1 MLSIVIPTLDADGE
15 LRSVLCRVAEVD
27 LPIEIIVADGGSSDV
42 TRNIARASGARVVT
56 APPGR
61 GGQLAAGAEAA
72 VGSWLLFLHAD
83 TRPGDGWAVVIKR
96 FIANPD
102 NAYRAGY
109 FLYALDD
116 PAPAAKRL
124 ERLVNWR
131 CRTFGLPYGDQ
142 ALLISRT
149 FYDHL
154 GGFKE
159 IPLMEDVE
167 LVRRIGRSR
176 LIPLSAIAVTSASR
190 YRREGYLV
198 RPVLNLFCL
207 GLYFLGLPPAV
218 IERIYR
224 WR

>member
-1 MLSIVIPTLDADGE
+1 MLPSDFGLKDG
-15 LRSVLCRVAEVD
+15 
-27 LPIEIIVADGGSSDV
+27 
-42 TRNIARASGARVVT
+42 
-56 APPGR
+56 
-61 GGQLAAGAEAA
+61 Q
-72 VGSWLLFLHAD
+72 H
-83 TRPGDGWAVVIKR
+83 
-96 FIANPD
+96 
-102 NAYRAGY
+102 RAGY

-176 LIPLSAIAVTSASR
+176 LIPLSTIAVTSAAR